1 MNLSP
6 MRFKNFIWPHNPRV
20 YSITYERKMAANKIP
35 FGRYVLQSL
44 GQTRRVFRGEG
55 EFVGEGA
62 YETFKKLAT
71 VFYEETP
78 GTLIH
83 PVWTAATAWFV
94 GLELEQEPRS
104 DYVRYSF
111 EFWEVVGGIA
121 AAPTVRTEK
130 SGDEPELHP
139 EQNTS
144 ASGAANNGAAN
155 NGAADSGAAGSG
167 KDGAVGKPVKPVSSG
182 SSGDGFTE
190 VAFGPAAGE
199 KSEQLWH
206 TVVKGES
213 LWVIARR
220 YDTTV
225 DGLLTL
231 NPAIRNP
238 NLILIGQKVRV
249 R

>member
-1 MNLSP
+1 MKLSP
-6 MRFKNFIWPHNPRV
+6 MRFKTFVWPHNPRV

-35 FGRYVLQSL
+35 FGRHYLQSL

-62 YETFKKLAT
+62 YHTFKQLAT

-78 GTLIH
+78 GPLIH
-83 PVWTAATAWFV
+83 PVWTATTAWFV

-111 EFWEVVGGIA
+111 EFWEVMPGFRA
-121 AAPTVRTEK
+121 ELTSRKLEKTESEV
-130 SGDEPELHP
+130 SGDSGERE
-139 EQNTS
+139 EQNAGSDQT
-144 ASGAANNGAAN
+144 
-155 NGAADSGAAGSG
+155 AGSG
-167 KDGAVGKPVKPVSSG
+167 GTLQKPGTAGGSSG
-182 SSGDGFTE
+182 SDFTE

-199 KSEQLWH
+199 EDTQLWH

-213 LWVIARR
+213 LWVIAKR

-225 DGLLTL
+225 ATLLGL
-231 NPAIRNP
+231 NPDLRNP

>member
-1 MNLSP
+1 MKLSP

-20 YSITYERKMAANKIP
+20 YSITYERKMAVNKIP
-35 FGRYVLQSL
+35 FGRHALQSL

-62 YETFKKLAT
+62 YHTFKRLAT

-78 GTLIH
+78 GALIH
-83 PVWTAATAWFV
+83 PVWTATTAWFV
-94 GLELEQEPRS
+94 RLELEQEPRS

-111 EFWEVVGGIA
+111 EFWEVVGGGA
-121 AAPTVRTEK
+121 ARLTARAVKKE
-130 SGDEPELHP
+130 DEEILHP
-139 EQNTS
+139 VQTVP
-144 ASGAANNGAAN
+144 GDT
-155 NGAADSGAAGSG
+155 AADNENSLPALPERPGGSG
-167 KDGAVGKPVKPVSSG
+167 
-182 SSGDGFTE
+182 GFVE
-190 VAFGPAAGE
+190 VPFGPAVGE
-199 KSEQLWH
+199 EKTAQLRH

-213 LWVIARR
+213 LWSIAKQ

-225 DGLLTL
+225 DHLLSL
-231 NPAIRNP
+231 NPDIRNP

>member
-1 MNLSP
+1 MKLSP

-35 FGRYVLQSL
+35 FGRHALQSL

-62 YETFKKLAT
+62 YNTFKRLAT

-78 GTLIH
+78 GPLIH
-83 PVWTAATAWFV
+83 PVWTATTAWFV

-111 EFWEVVGGIA
+111 EFWEVVGGSA
-121 AAPTVRTEK
+121 AQLTTRAVEK
-130 SGDEPELHP
+130 EDEEVLHP
-139 EQNTS
+139 GQTASDTS
-144 ASGAANNGAAN
+144 EGKED
-155 NGAADSGAAGSG
+155 DSTE
-167 KDGAVGKPVKPVSSG
+167 VPVKPVRPGGISSG
-182 SSGDGFTE
+182 STE
-190 VAFGPAAGE
+190 VPFAPAAGE
-199 KSEQLWH
+199 EESAQLHH

-213 LWVIARR
+213 LWVIAKR

-225 DGLLTL
+225 NDLLTL
-231 NPAIRNP
+231 NPDIRNP

>member
-1 MNLSP
+1 MKLSP

-35 FGRYVLQSL
+35 FGRHALQSL

-62 YETFKKLAT
+62 YNTFKQLAT

-78 GTLIH
+78 GALIH
-83 PVWTAATAWFV
+83 PVWVATTAWFV

-111 EFWEVVGGIA
+111 EFWEVVGGKETQLTTRA
-121 AAPTVRTEK
+121 VEK
-130 SGDEPELHP
+130 EDEEVLHP
-139 EQNTS
+139 GQN
-144 ASGAANNGAAN
+144 SGADTEDGS
-155 NGAADSGAAGSG
+155 AD
-167 KDGAVGKPVKPVSSG
+167 VPVKPVRPGVSSD
-182 SSGDGFTE
+182 SVE
-190 VAFGPAAGE
+190 VPFGPAAGE
-199 KSEQLWH
+199 EEPAQLHH

-213 LWVIARR
+213 LWVIAKR

-225 DGLLTL
+225 NDLLTL
-231 NPAIRNP
+231 NPDIRNP